1 MTHPQGNFLDWTAK
15 WMLQQEAAIA
25 LSGGDLVKQD
35 IKACRKEAVFGAQW
49 AKRRAKI
56 LAALLKEGMSEAEW
70 TQKEAGSDITT
81 MRRRVRLYREWSR
94 YVAARRQAGDT
105 GQTGLYYAL
114 SFVPDH
120 QTDMATLR
128 RLSPGYSP
136 ERSGTVSEIVA
147 PELDLS
153 RVRFISGEAFAEL
166 KKLQTKSVNVI
177 MTSPPYYP
185 AKREYGVAKCIGHE
199 STLQEYIARLV
210 KLFREARR
218 VLKDD
223 GILWIV
229 IDDSYSRSSNTRQE
243 SDLPIASSDQDASGG
258 RPHGNLLFIPTRLAM
273 ALQDDGWIC
282 RAEIVWDK
290 GSHGRRES
298 IKSRPRK
305 NFEKVLMLT
314 KQSQYFFDLDPLRE
328 PLSHPAMSP
337 TRPRPISDGSSGLP
351 YFSNPMGR
359 VGGSVWYIP
368 PFDYR
373 GKHPATFPPQLVRR
387 ILAASCDND
396 AVVLDPLGGSGT
408 VALVALQTGHR
419 AITIDNNP
427 AYTDEAR
434 QRIANARASVEVDND
449 DKGHGD
455 ESLAAD

>member
-1 MTHPQGNFLDWTAK
+1 MRIHFTRPLIIAEVRSTDGDAMKRPQGDFLDRTAR

-25 LSGGDLVKQD
+25 LMGGDLVKQD
-35 IKACRKEAVFGAQW
+35 IKACRKQAVFGAQW

-94 YVAARRQAGDT
+94 YVVARRQAGDT

-128 RLSPGYSP
+128 GLSPGYSP
-136 ERSGTVSEIVA
+136 ERSGTVSETVA

-153 RVRFISGEAFAEL
+153 RVRLITGEAFAEL
-166 KKLQTKSVNVI
+166 KKLRTKSVNVI

-199 STLQEYIARLV
+199 STLQEYITRLV

-229 IDDSYSRSSNTRQE
+229 IDDSYSRSGNTRQE
-243 SDLPIASSDQDASGG
+243 SDRRSRHLIRMRQVAGRMAICFSS
-258 RPHGNLLFIPTRLAM
+258 
-273 ALQDDGWIC
+273 
-282 RAEIVWDK
+282 
-290 GSHGRRES
+290 
-298 IKSRPRK
+298 
-305 NFEKVLMLT
+305 
-314 KQSQYFFDLDPLRE
+314 
-328 PLSHPAMSP
+328 
-337 TRPRPISDGSSGLP
+337 
-351 YFSNPMGR
+351 
-359 VGGSVWYIP
+359 P
-368 PFDYR
+368 PD
-373 GKHPATFPPQLVRR
+373 
-387 ILAASCDND
+387 
-396 AVVLDPLGGSGT
+396 
-408 VALVALQTGHR
+408 
-419 AITIDNNP
+419 
-427 AYTDEAR
+427 
-434 QRIANARASVEVDND
+434 
-449 DKGHGD
+449 
-455 ESLAAD
+455 

>member
-1 MTHPQGNFLDWTAK
+1 MTHPQRDFLDRTAR
-15 WMLQQEAAIA
+15 WMHQQETAIA
-25 LSGGDLVKQD
+25 LLGGDLVKQD
-35 IKACRKEAVFGAQW
+35 IKACRKQAVFGAQW
-49 AKRRAKI
+49 ATCRAKI
-56 LAALLKEGMSEAEW
+56 LAALLTEGMSEAEW

-94 YVAARRQAGDT
+94 YVVARRQAGDT

-128 RLSPGYSP
+128 GLSPGYSP
-136 ERSGTVSEIVA
+136 ERLDIVSEIIA
-147 PELDLS
+147 PELHLS
-153 RVRFISGEAFAEL
+153 RVRLITGEAFAEL
-166 KKLQTKSVNVI
+166 KKLRTKSVNVI

-185 AKREYGVAKCIGHE
+185 AKREYGVEKCIGHE
-199 STLQEYIARLV
+199 PTLQEYITRLV

-229 IDDSYSRSSNTRQE
+229 IDDSYSRSSNSRQG
-243 SDLPIASSDQDASGG
+243 SDLLLASSDQDASGG

-328 PLSHPAMSP
+328 RLSHPAMSP
-337 TRPRPISDGSSGLP
+337 NRPRPISDGSSGLP

-373 GKHPATFPPQLVRR
+373 GKHPATFPPELVRR
-387 ILAASCDND
+387 ILAASCDDD

-408 VALVALQTGHR
+408 VALVALQMGHR

-427 AYTDEAR
+427 DYTEEAR
-434 QRIANARASVEVDND
+434 QRIVNAPAFVEADND
-449 DKGHGD
+449 DVGYGG
-455 ESLAAD
+455 ELLAAD